1 MPDTGLYIGIISGT
15 SIDAIDC
22 ALIECSHDAIRLLA
36 TQSGVIPDSLR
47 ERIVL
52 LCNGKNIDLPLLGS
66 TDIDIGRAFADT
78 INSLLSICGINKNQ
92 IIAIGSH
99 GQTVYHLP
107 EGRSPFS
114 LQIGDPNTIAELT
127 GITTVADFR
136 RRDMA
141 AGGQG
146 APLAPLFHQQ
156 FFHHP
161 TRTRCVVNIGG
172 ISNISWINPNTDSSP
187 SGYDTGPGNV
197 LMDGW
202 IRRHH
207 NLPYD
212 NNGQWAESGQVSE
225 ILLQRM
231 LAEPYFKLKS
241 PKSTG
246 RELFNSRWLDAHI
259 EAVASI
265 NEATADVQR
274 TLLEL
279 TATTITG
286 AINRDLA
293 TQNSTFADDL
303 IVCGGGA
310 HNAVLLAR
318 LQKLLPNTRVVASDE
333 HGLAPDWVEAA
344 TFAWLANKTL
354 LREKVKTQSLTGAK
368 NPVILGGVYYA

>member
-1 MPDTGLYIGIISGT
+1 
-15 SIDAIDC
+15 
-22 ALIECSHDAIRLLA
+22 
-36 TQSGVIPDSLR
+36 LR

-66 TDIDIGRAFADT
+66 TDIDIGRAFAQT
-78 INSLLSICGINKNQ
+78 INSLLTSSGINKNQ
-92 IIAIGSH
+92 ITAIGSH

-107 EGRSPFS
+107 EGCSPFS

-172 ISNISWINPNTDSSP
+172 ISNITWVNPCTDSSP

-197 LMDGW
+197 LMDSW

-231 LAEPYFKLKS
+231 LAEPYFQLKS

-246 RELFNSRWLDAHI
+246 RELFNSRWLDTHI
-259 EAVASI
+259 EAVASL
-265 NEATADVQR
+265 NVADVQR

-293 TQNSTFADDL
+293 TQSATFADDL

-318 LQKLLPNTRVVASDE
+318 LQKLLPNTRVVASNE
-333 HGLAPDWVEAA
+333 HGLAPDWVEAV

>member
-1 MPDTGLYIGIISGT
+1 MPDTGLYIGVISGT

-22 ALIECSHDAIRLLA
+22 ALIECSGESLTLIA
-36 TQSGVIPDSLR
+36 TKSGEIPDTLR
-47 ERIVL
+47 ERIVS
-52 LCNGKNIDLPLLGS
+52 LCSGKNIDLVLLGT
-66 TDIDIGRAFADT
+66 TDVDIGRAFAAT
-78 INSLLSICGINKNQ
+78 VNSLLAQTGINKNQ
-92 IIAIGSH
+92 ITAIGSH
-99 GQTVYHLP
+99 GQTIYHQP
-107 EGRSPFS
+107 TGRSPFS
-114 LQIGDPNTIAELT
+114 LQIGDPNTIAEIT

-156 FFHHP
+156 YFHHP

-172 ISNISWINPNTDSSP
+172 ISNITWINHKADAAP

-202 IRRHH
+202 IRQHH

-212 NNGQWAESGQVSE
+212 NKGQWAQGGKLNTE
-225 ILLQRM
+225 LLTR
-231 LAEPYFKLKS
+231 LLTEPYLALQS

-246 RELFNSRWLDAHI
+246 RELFNSAWLDQHLS
-259 EAVASI
+259 AVQQMDP
-265 NEATADVQR
+265 ADVQR

-279 TATTITG
+279 TAVTISN
-286 AINRDLA
+286 AIKQDLTAQNRV
-293 TQNSTFADDL
+293 TADDL

-310 HNAVLLAR
+310 HNPVLLNR
-318 LQKLLPNTRVVASDE
+318 LQALLPNTRVAASDAY
-333 HGLAPDWVEAA
+333 GLAPDWVEAV
-344 TFAWLANKTL
+344 TFAWLARKTL
-354 LREKVKTQSLTGAK
+354 GRQKVNAETLTGAR

>member
-1 MPDTGLYIGIISGT
+1 MPDTGLYIGVISGT

-22 ALIECSHDAIRLLA
+22 ALIECSGESLTLIA
-36 TQSGVIPDSLR
+36 TESGEIPDTLR
-47 ERIVL
+47 ERIIS
-52 LCNGKNIDLPLLGS
+52 LCSGKNIDLVLLGT
-66 TDIDIGRAFADT
+66 TDVDIGRAFADT
-78 INSLLSICGINKNQ
+78 VNSLLAKTGVDKNQ
-92 IIAIGSH
+92 ITAIGSH
-99 GQTVYHLP
+99 GQTIYHLP
-107 EGRSPFS
+107 TGRSPFS
-114 LQIGDPNTIAELT
+114 LQIGDPNTIAEIT

-156 FFHHP
+156 YFYHP

-172 ISNISWINPNTDSSP
+172 ISNITWINHKADAAP

-202 IRRHH
+202 IRQHH

-212 NNGQWAESGQVSE
+212 NKGQWAQGGKLNTE
-225 ILLQRM
+225 LLTR
-231 LAEPYFKLKS
+231 LLTEPYLVLES

-246 RELFNSRWLDAHI
+246 RELFNSAWLDQHLS
-259 EAVASI
+259 AVQQMDP
-265 NEATADVQR
+265 ADVQR

-279 TATTITG
+279 TAVTISN
-286 AINRDLA
+286 AIKHDLTAQNRIA
-293 TQNSTFADDL
+293 ADDL

-310 HNAVLLAR
+310 HNPVLLNR
-318 LQKLLPNTRVVASDE
+318 LQALLPDTRVAASDAY
-333 HGLAPDWVEAA
+333 GLAPDWVEAA
-344 TFAWLANKTL
+344 TFAWLARKTL
-354 LREKVKTQSLTGAK
+354 GRQRVNAKTLTGAR

>member
-1 MPDTGLYIGIISGT
+1 MPDTGLYIGVISGT

-66 TDIDIGRAFADT
+66 TDIDIGRAFAHT
-78 INSLLSICGINKNQ
+78 INSLLANSGINKNQ
-92 IIAIGSH
+92 ITAIGSH

-107 EGRSPFS
+107 EGCPPFS

-127 GITTVADFR
+127 SITTVADFR

-156 FFHHP
+156 YFHHP
-161 TRTRCVVNIGG
+161 TRKRCVVNIGG
-172 ISNISWINPNTDSSP
+172 ISNITWINPNTDSSP

-207 NLPYD
+207 NQPYD

-231 LAEPYFKLKS
+231 LAEPYFQLKS

-246 RELFNSRWLDAHI
+246 RELFNSRWLDTHI
-259 EAVASI
+259 EAVAPV
-265 NEATADVQR
+265 NVADVQR

-286 AINRDLA
+286 AINRDLT
-293 TQNSTFADDL
+293 TQNTTIADDL

-318 LQKLLPNTRVVASDE
+318 LQKLLPNTRVVASNE
-333 HGLAPDWVEAA
+333 HGLAPDWVEAV

-354 LREKVKTQSLTGAK
+354 LREKVKTENLTGAN

>member
-1 MPDTGLYIGIISGT
+1 MPDTGLYIGVISGT

-22 ALIECSHDAIRLLA
+22 ALIECSHDAITLLA
-36 TQSGVIPDSLR
+36 TQSGVIPDALR

-78 INSLLSICGINKNQ
+78 INSLLTNSGIKKNQ
-92 IIAIGSH
+92 ITAIGSH
-99 GQTVYHLP
+99 GQTIYHQP
-107 EGRSPFS
+107 EGSSPFS
-114 LQIGDPNTIAELT
+114 LQIGDPNIIAELT

-172 ISNISWINPNTDSSP
+172 ISNITWINPNTDSSP

-202 IRRHH
+202 IRRHL

-212 NNGQWAESGQVSE
+212 NDGQWAGRGQVSE

-231 LAEPYFKLKS
+231 LAEPYFKMKS

-259 EAVASI
+259 EAVTSV
-265 NEATADVQR
+265 NVADVQR

-279 TATTITG
+279 TATTISD
-286 AINRDLA
+286 AIHRDLA
-293 TQNSTFADDL
+293 TQNSTAADDL

-310 HNAVLLAR
+310 HNAVLLTR
-318 LQKLLPNTRVVASDE
+318 LQNLLPNTRVVASDE